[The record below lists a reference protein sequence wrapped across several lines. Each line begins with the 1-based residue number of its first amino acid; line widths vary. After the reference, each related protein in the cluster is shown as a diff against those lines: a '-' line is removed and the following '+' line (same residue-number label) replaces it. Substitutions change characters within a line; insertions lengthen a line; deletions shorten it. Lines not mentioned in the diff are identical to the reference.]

1 MASQPA
7 PRNVPRR
14 VGSAKARVAV
24 YTRDHRPPEQIEA
37 ARAELAE
44 AVAEDIIRKLVD
56 SAPPLSPA
64 ARSKLAV
71 LLLTPA
77 GDGDAT

>member
-1 MASQPA
+1 VARQPV
-7 PRNVPRR
+7 PRNVPHR

-44 AVAEDIIRKLVD
+44 ANAEADVA
-56 SAPPLSPA
+56 SWPPLSPE
-64 ARSKLAV
+64 ARAKIACIILS
-71 LLLTPA
+71 A
-77 GDGDAT
+77 GDGDAPAA